1 MRPNYDR
8 ARGAIRAFQV
18 TIAVT
23 AIMLVVKISFAMSF
37 IGIINLGP
45 ASLHTFRVADA
56 FVTNMNYGA
65 IIMCAIVFIKWFRR
79 AYFYIHQLLPQ
90 IGFRYS
96 EEWALWSWFIPIFNL
111 FGPYQITTD
120 LIVHTEAYLLDKG
133 IMNHRSNL
141 RVIAGWWWG
150 LWVTRS
156 VLVSFT
162 RRMHTSVDLAT
173 LASVL
178 EVIICISAIG
188 AAYFAIQMI
197 KRYSEMEERLEY
209 AFEMYDESNQ
219 DHYSGY
225 DGASEEDL
233 LDSGI

>member
-8 ARGAIRAFQV
+8 ARAAIRAFHV

-23 AIMLVVKISFAMSF
+23 VIMLVVKIIVAMSF

-45 ASLHTFRVADA
+45 ESFHTLKNAEA

-79 AYFYIHQLLPQ
+79 AYFNLQQLLPK

-111 FGPYQITTD
+111 FGPFQIATD
-120 LIVHTEAYLLDKG
+120 LIVHTEAYLFDKG
-133 IMNHRSNL
+133 LINHRSNL

-162 RRMHTSVDLAT
+162 RRMHTSGDLAT
-173 LASVL
+173 LASIL
-178 EVIICISAIG
+178 EVIVCILAIG
-188 AAYFAIQMI
+188 AAYFAIQTI
-197 KRYSEMEERLEY
+197 RRYSEMEERLDY
-209 AFEMYDESNQ
+209 AHEMQDQSDYD
-219 DHYSGY
+219 DYSDY
-225 DGASEEDL
+225 DGESDDDL